1 MQDRE
6 HTFTLHIQ
14 SGKVSITGPFAHIR
28 RAKDI
33 ADLISRFSE
42 TLPHDMSMT
51 FIMDDQPA
59 VMLEHER
66 KTRMLEVAAQGEC
79 TSLLLDIKQ
88 SLIFEQTSG
97 RLTMSKKTMPILP
110 IMLALVLP
118 TRL

>member
-66 KTRMLEVAAQGEC
+66 KTRMLEVSAQGEC
-79 TSLLLDIKQ
+79 TSLLLDDK
-88 SLIFEQTSG
+88 
-97 RLTMSKKTMPILP
+97 
-110 IMLALVLP
+110 LVLMF
-118 TRL
+118 